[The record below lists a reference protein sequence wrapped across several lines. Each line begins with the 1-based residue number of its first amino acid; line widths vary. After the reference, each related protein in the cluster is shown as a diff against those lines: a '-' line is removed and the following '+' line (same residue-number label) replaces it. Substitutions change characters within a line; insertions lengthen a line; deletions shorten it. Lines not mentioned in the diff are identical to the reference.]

1 MGDVAICS
9 GISRRVKEDGV
20 VSEEIFF
27 FFLGNFQEVLS
38 EERSGKLYKLVGEEG
53 SGY

>member
-1 MGDVAICS
+1 MGLWM
-9 GISRRVKEDGV
+9 KKFF
-20 VSEEIFF
+20 FF